1 MMRLDPSEEDSDDSG
16 NGGRD
21 SPMAEGQM
29 VDLEVVIPP
38 TPPSISLI
46 IQDNKGGTVMRK
58 FTSHLFGLG
67 SKPRVNTTCRL
78 SFFLLAHLKKQH
90 LQILI

>member
-29 VDLEVVIPP
+29 VDLEVVILPP
-38 TPPSISLI
+38 PPLQPPSSPK
-46 IQDNKGGTVMRK
+46 DNKGGAVMRK
-58 FTSHLFGLG
+58 FTFHFLAW
-67 SKPRVNTTCRL
+67 VL
-78 SFFLLAHLKKQH
+78 SPEATPLAG
-90 LQILI
+90 

>member
-29 VDLEVVIPP
+29 VDLEVVITLPP
-38 TPPSISLI
+38 PPSPTLS
-46 IQDNKGGTVMRK
+46 GAVMRQ
-58 FTSHLFGLG
+58 FTSHFLAW
-67 SKPRVNTTCRL
+67 VL
-78 SFFLLAHLKKQH
+78 SPEATPGAG
-90 LQILI
+90 

>member
-29 VDLEVVIPP
+29 VDLEVVI
-38 TPPSISLI
+38 TPPPPHPFSLPYHPY
-46 IQDNKGGTVMRK
+46 R
-58 FTSHLFGLG
+58 
-67 SKPRVNTTCRL
+67 
-78 SFFLLAHLKKQH
+78 
-90 LQILI
+90 

>member
-38 TPPSISLI
+38 LQPPLSPKDS
-46 IQDNKGGTVMRK
+46 KGGAVTRT
-58 FTSHLFGLG
+58 FTSHFFGVG
-67 SKPRVNTTCRL
+67 SKPRGNTTCRL
-78 SFFLLAHLKKQH
+78 RVFSRHT
-90 LQILI
+90 

>member
-38 TPPSISLI
+38 APHPFSLPYHPYREQGWCSDKKI
-46 IQDNKGGTVMRK
+46 H
-58 FTSHLFGLG
+58 F
-67 SKPRVNTTCRL
+67 P
-78 SFFLLAHLKKQH
+78 FFWPGF
-90 LQILI
+90 

>member
-21 SPMAEGQM
+21 SPMTEGQM

-38 TPPSISLI
+38 APPPL
-46 IQDNKGGTVMRK
+46 Q
-58 FTSHLFGLG
+58 
-67 SKPRVNTTCRL
+67 PPL
-78 SFFLLAHLKKQH
+78 SP
-90 LQILI
+90 I

>member
-29 VDLEVVIPP
+29 VDLEVVITLPP
-38 TPPSISLI
+38 PPQPHPFRCSDEKIH
-46 IQDNKGGTVMRK
+46 
-58 FTSHLFGLG
+58 FTFFGLG
-67 SKPRVNTTCRL
+67 SKPRGNTRGRL
-78 SFFLLAHLKKQH
+78 RFFSRHT
-90 LQILI
+90 

>member
-38 TPPSISLI
+38 PPYPFRCSDEKIH
-46 IQDNKGGTVMRK
+46 
-58 FTSHLFGLG
+58 FTFFGLG
-67 SKPRVNTTCRL
+67 SKPRGNTRRRL
-78 SFFLLAHLKKQH
+78 RFFSRHT
-90 LQILI
+90 

>member
-29 VDLEVVIPP
+29 VDLEVVI
-38 TPPSISLI
+38 TPPPL
-46 IQDNKGGTVMRK
+46 Q
-58 FTSHLFGLG
+58 
-67 SKPRVNTTCRL
+67 PPL
-78 SFFLLAHLKKQH
+78 SP
-90 LQILI
+90 I

>member
-38 TPPSISLI
+38 PPHPFSLPYHPY
-46 IQDNKGGTVMRK
+46 R
-58 FTSHLFGLG
+58 
-67 SKPRVNTTCRL
+67 
-78 SFFLLAHLKKQH
+78 
-90 LQILI
+90 

>member
-29 VDLEVVIPP
+29 VDLEVVIPLP
-38 TPPSISLI
+38 TPHPFRCSDEKIH
-46 IQDNKGGTVMRK
+46 
-58 FTSHLFGLG
+58 FTFFGLG
-67 SKPRVNTTCRL
+67 SKPRGNTRGRL
-78 SFFLLAHLKKQH
+78 RFFSRYT
-90 LQILI
+90 

>member
-29 VDLEVVIPP
+29 VDLEVVILPP
-38 TPPSISLI
+38 PHFSLPHHPKI
-46 IQDNKGGTVMRK
+46 T
-58 FTSHLFGLG
+58 
-67 SKPRVNTTCRL
+67 RVV
-78 SFFLLAHLKKQH
+78 Q
-90 LQILI
+90 

>member
-29 VDLEVVIPP
+29 VDLEVVKTPAPP
-38 TPPSISLI
+38 PPPPL
-46 IQDNKGGTVMRK
+46 Q
-58 FTSHLFGLG
+58 
-67 SKPRVNTTCRL
+67 PPL
-78 SFFLLAHLKKQH
+78 SP
-90 LQILI
+90 I

>member
-38 TPPSISLI
+38 APLPLQPP
-46 IQDNKGGTVMRK
+46 
-58 FTSHLFGLG
+58 
-67 SKPRVNTTCRL
+67 L
-78 SFFLLAHLKKQH
+78 SP
-90 LQILI
+90 I

>member
-38 TPPSISLI
+38 APPTPSASLI
-46 IQDNKGGTVMRK
+46 THIDNKGGAVTRK
-58 FTSHLFGLG
+58 FTSHFFGLG
-67 SKPRVNTTCRL
+67 SKPRGNTMCRL
-78 SFFLLAHLKKQH
+78 RVFSRHT
-90 LQILI
+90 

>member
-29 VDLEVVIPP
+29 VDLEVVK
-38 TPPSISLI
+38 TPAPHPFSLPYHPY
-46 IQDNKGGTVMRK
+46 R
-58 FTSHLFGLG
+58 
-67 SKPRVNTTCRL
+67 
-78 SFFLLAHLKKQH
+78 
-90 LQILI
+90 

>member
-29 VDLEVVIPP
+29 VDLEVVIPC
-38 TPPSISLI
+38 PPRSASLI
-46 IQDNKGGTVMRK
+46 NQTQQEWCSDKKIH
-58 FTSHLFGLG
+58 F
-67 SKPRVNTTCRL
+67 P
-78 SFFLLAHLKKQH
+78 FFWPGF
-90 LQILI
+90 

>member
-29 VDLEVVIPP
+29 VDLEVVILPPHPP
-38 TPPSISLI
+38 TPPASLI
-46 IQDNKGGTVMRK
+46 THIDNKGGAVTRK
-58 FTSHLFGLG
+58 FTSHFFGLG
-67 SKPRVNTTCRL
+67 SKPRGKTTCRL
-78 SFFLLAHLKKQH
+78 RVFSRHT
-90 LQILI
+90 

>member
-29 VDLEVVIPP
+29 VDLEVVITPPPPP
-38 TPPSISLI
+38 TPSASLI
-46 IQDNKGGTVMRK
+46 THIDNKGG
-58 FTSHLFGLG
+58 
-67 SKPRVNTTCRL
+67 
-78 SFFLLAHLKKQH
+78 A
-90 LQILI
+90 

>member
-29 VDLEVVIPP
+29 VDLEVVI
-38 TPPSISLI
+38 THI
-46 IQDNKGGTVMRK
+46 DNKGGAVMRK
-58 FTSHLFGLG
+58 FTSHFFGLG
-67 SKPRVNTTCRL
+67 SKPRGNTTCRL
-78 SFFLLAHLKKQH
+78 RVFSRHT
-90 LQILI
+90 

>member
-38 TPPSISLI
+38 TPPSTSLI
-46 IQDNKGGTVMRK
+46 IQRQQGWYSDEKIH
-58 FTSHLFGLG
+58 FS
-67 SKPRVNTTCRL
+67 
-78 SFFLLAHLKKQH
+78 SFWPGF
-90 LQILI
+90 